1 MVSLAGHEAFDGVRP
16 LSWLLHLE
24 SQILA
29 QFPQKVGENI
39 YSNLE
44 SQILAQVLQKVGEN
58 IYSNL
63 KSQILA
69 QVPQKM
75 GEIFTLT

>member
-1 MVSLAGHEAFDGVRP
+1 MVSLAGREASDGVRP

-44 SQILAQVLQKVGEN
+44 SQILAQVLRKVGGN
-58 IYSNL
+58 ISSNL
-63 KSQILA
+63 KSQISTQILPKVG
-69 QVPQKM
+69 QY
-75 GEIFTLT
+75 I